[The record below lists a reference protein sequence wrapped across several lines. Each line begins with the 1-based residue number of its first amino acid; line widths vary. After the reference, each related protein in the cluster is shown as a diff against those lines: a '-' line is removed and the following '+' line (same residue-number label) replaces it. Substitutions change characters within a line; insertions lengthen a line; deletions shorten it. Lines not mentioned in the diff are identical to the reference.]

1 MGPFGANRSPT
12 GVISKLDKSSE
23 TALLPRLVLPKS
35 IKKSRLTYPS
45 LHNSGCAENE
55 IMQLVQK
62 KKGEKNLKESAMK
75 KTYSFAELAWSMW
88 G

>member
-62 KKGEKNLKESAMK
+62 KKRGKESERIC
-75 KTYSFAELAWSMW
+75 YEENLQFC
-88 G
+88 